1 MIEIK
6 AKLLNVK
13 TEKKI
18 KYYFSFFEIQNS
30 HISVFFSNIA
40 IKKPNLFDI

>member
-1 MIEIK
+1 ML
-6 AKLLNVK
+6 KL
-13 TEKKI
+13 KKKF

-30 HISVFFSNIA
+30 HISMFFSNIA